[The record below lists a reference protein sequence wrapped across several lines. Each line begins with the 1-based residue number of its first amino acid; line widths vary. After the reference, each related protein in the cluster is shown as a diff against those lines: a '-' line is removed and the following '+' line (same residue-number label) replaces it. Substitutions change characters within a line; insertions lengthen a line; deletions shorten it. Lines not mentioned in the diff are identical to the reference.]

1 LSSEDL
7 TFVSY
12 SVLVLVGENGAAP
25 HDLVQM
31 MRTGRVYRAAAP
43 SQYYAEPKRLE
54 RLGYLTSSKEPGR
67 TRERTVYRLTDR
79 GVEALREWMTTPCV
93 VPAVSGEPI
102 IRMLAADIVG
112 EEPVRESLLA
122 MRDEL
127 DALRADLTE
136 GEERAKTIPHRE
148 KYLVLNHRL
157 ARAVLDA
164 YDAWLDDVA
173 RALAPESAPA
183 RARRTR
189 P

>member
-1 LSSEDL
+1 LSSGDL

-12 SVLVLVGENGAAP
+12 SVLVLVGRSGAAP

-31 MRTGRVYRAAAP
+31 MRTGRVYQAAAP

-79 GVEALREWMTTPCV
+79 GLEALREWMATPAV

-102 IRMLAADIVG
+102 VRMLAADLVG

-122 MRDEL
+122 MRGEIE
-127 DALRADLTE
+127 ALRAELRA
-136 GEERAKTIPHRE
+136 GEERAATIPHRE
-148 KYLVLNHRL
+148 KYLLLNHRL

-164 YDAWLDDVA
+164 YDLWLDDVA
-173 RALAPESAPA
+173 TALAPESAPA
-183 RARRTR
+183 PARRTR